1 MLPADSQARI
11 RAFIR
16 DLGGPKPFALRYD
29 LNERTAQRIYSGKAA
44 CPRAILQQIKDQADG

>member
-1 MLPADSQARI
+1 MPPADSQARI

-16 DLGGPKPFALRYD
+16 NLGGHKPFAARYN

-44 CPRAILQQIKDQADG
+44 CPRAILQLIEDQADG